1 MWLFRA
7 FLKVPLTKSDDNKR
21 LVMSVNSDSVVG
33 LFFEVTPQPGHSE
46 HYFSFVERLKPELA
60 NYEGLVWLNRYR
72 ALFDGYSLL
81 SHQLW
86 DSEQSIENWRKNK
99 THRLAQMAGIKT
111 HFKDYRIRIGKRLEG
126 WLVDDK
132 SELESCSP
140 GGSSSL
146 LLSVQSKVPIL
157 DSIPEEYGSSKITYV
172 DLVAQKQFITLLE
185 PNDLL
190 HGKALGSGI
199 NADIIDKIELFL
211 IGRNYSM
218 TERDQAP
225 PQQPQKKINQY

>member
-1 MWLFRA
+1 
-7 FLKVPLTKSDDNKR
+7 
-21 LVMSVNSDSVVG
+21 MSENSDAVVG
-33 LFFEVTPQPGHSE
+33 LFFEVTPQPGHSV
-46 HYFSFVERLKPELA
+46 HYFSFVEKLKPELA
-60 NYEGLVWLNRYR
+60 KYEGLLWLSRYR

-99 THRLAQMAGIKT
+99 AHRLAQTAGIKT
-111 HFKDYRIRIGKRLEG
+111 HFKDYRIRIGKRLES

-132 SELESCSP
+132 SELESRSP

-146 LLSVQSKVPIL
+146 LLSVHSNAPVI
-157 DSIPEEYGSSKITYV
+157 DFIPEEYSSSKISYV
-172 DLVAQKQFITLLE
+172 DLAASKQFITLLN

-190 HGKALGSGI
+190 HARTLRSGI
-199 NADIIDKIELFL
+199 DPDIIDKAELFL

-218 TERDQAP
+218 IERDQAP
-225 PQQPQKKINQY
+225 PQKPQKK

>member
-1 MWLFRA
+1 
-7 FLKVPLTKSDDNKR
+7 
-21 LVMSVNSDSVVG
+21 MSVNNEALIG
-33 LFFEVTPQPGHSE
+33 LFFEVTPHPGHSE
-46 HYFSFVERLKPELA
+46 HYFSFVEMLKPELA
-60 NYEGLVWLNRYR
+60 NYEGLLWLNRYR
-72 ALFDGYSLL
+72 ALFDDYSLL

-99 THRLAQMAGIKT
+99 THRLAQTAGIKT

-132 SELESCSP
+132 SELEKRSP

-146 LLSVQSKVPIL
+146 LLSVQSNAPIL
-157 DSIPEEYGSSKITYV
+157 DSIPEGYGSSQITYA
-172 DLVAQKQFITLLE
+172 DLEASKQFITLLE

-190 HGKALGSGI
+190 HAKALGSSI

-225 PQQPQKKINQY
+225 SQKPQKPQKK

>member
-1 MWLFRA
+1 
-7 FLKVPLTKSDDNKR
+7 
-21 LVMSVNSDSVVG
+21 MSENSDAVVG
-33 LFFEVTPQPGHSE
+33 LFFEVTPKPGHSG

-60 NYEGLVWLNRYR
+60 TYEGLLSLSRYR

-99 THRLAQMAGIKT
+99 THRLAQTAGAKT

-126 WLVDDK
+126 WLADNK
-132 SELESCSP
+132 PELESCSS

-146 LLSVQSKVPIL
+146 LLSIQSKAPIL
-157 DSIPEEYGSSKITYV
+157 DSIPEEYGSSRITYV
-172 DLVAQKQFITLLE
+172 DLVAPKHYITLLK
-185 PNDLL
+185 PDDLL
-190 HGKALGSGI
+190 HAKDLGSGI
-199 NADIIDKIELFL
+199 NPDIIDKIELFL
-211 IGRNYSM
+211 IARNYSM

-225 PQQPQKKINQY
+225 SQKPKK

>member
-1 MWLFRA
+1 
-7 FLKVPLTKSDDNKR
+7 
-21 LVMSVNSDSVVG
+21 MSVNSDSVVG

-99 THRLAQMAGIKT
+99 THRLAQTAGIKT

-146 LLSVQSKVPIL
+146 LLSVQSKAPIL

-172 DLVAQKQFITLLE
+172 DLVAQKQFITLL
-185 PNDLL
+185 
-190 HGKALGSGI
+190 
-199 NADIIDKIELFL
+199 
-211 IGRNYSM
+211 
-218 TERDQAP
+218 
-225 PQQPQKKINQY
+225 

>member
-1 MWLFRA
+1 
-7 FLKVPLTKSDDNKR
+7 
-21 LVMSVNSDSVVG
+21 MSENSDAVVG
-33 LFFEVTPQPGHSE
+33 LFFEVTPQPGHSV
-46 HYFSFVERLKPELA
+46 HYFSFVEKLKPELA
-60 NYEGLVWLNRYR
+60 NYEGLLWLSRYR

-99 THRLAQMAGIKT
+99 THRLAQTAGIKS
-111 HFKDYRIRIGKRLEG
+111 HFKDYRIRIGKRLES

-132 SELESCSP
+132 SELESRSP

-146 LLSVQSKVPIL
+146 LLSVHSNAPVI
-157 DSIPEEYGSSKITYV
+157 DFIPEEYSSSKISYV
-172 DLVAQKQFITLLE
+172 DLAASKQFITLLN

-190 HGKALGSGI
+190 HARTLRSAI
-199 NADIIDKIELFL
+199 DSDIIDKVELFL

-218 TERDQAP
+218 IERGQAP
-225 PQQPQKKINQY
+225 PQKPQKK

>member
-1 MWLFRA
+1 
-7 FLKVPLTKSDDNKR
+7 
-21 LVMSVNSDSVVG
+21 MSVKADALIG
-33 LFFEVTPQPGHSE
+33 LFFEATPQPGHSE

-60 NYEGLVWLNRYR
+60 NYGGLLWLNRYR

-99 THRLAQMAGIKT
+99 AHRLAQTAGIKT

-126 WLVDDK
+126 WLVDNK
-132 SELESCSP
+132 SELENWSP

-146 LLSVQSKVPIL
+146 LLSVHSKAPIL
-157 DSIPEEYGSSKITYV
+157 DSIPQEYGSSKITYE
-172 DLVAQKQFITLLE
+172 DLVASRQFITLLK

-190 HGKALGSGI
+190 HATTLGSGI
-199 NADIIDKIELFL
+199 NPDIIDKIELFL
-211 IGRNYSM
+211 IRRNYSM
-218 TERDQAP
+218 IERDQAP
-225 PQQPQKKINQY
+225 PKQLQKK

>member
-1 MWLFRA
+1 
-7 FLKVPLTKSDDNKR
+7 
-21 LVMSVNSDSVVG
+21 MSENSDAAVG

-60 NYEGLVWLNRYR
+60 NYEGLLWLSRYR
-72 ALFDGYSLL
+72 ALFDGFSLL

-99 THRLAQMAGIKT
+99 AHRLAQTAGIKT
-111 HFKDYRIRIGKRLEG
+111 HFKDYRIRIGKRLES
-126 WLVDDK
+126 WLGDDK
-132 SELESCSP
+132 SELEGRSP
-140 GGSSSL
+140 DGSSSL
-146 LLSVQSKVPIL
+146 LLSVHSNAPVI
-157 DSIPEEYGSSKITYV
+157 DFIPEEYGSSKITYV
-172 DLVAQKQFITLLE
+172 DLAASKQFITLLK

-190 HGKALGSGI
+190 HARALGSVI
-199 NADIIDKIELFL
+199 NPDIIDKIELFL

-225 PQQPQKKINQY
+225 S

>member
-7 FLKVPLTKSDDNKR
+7 FLKVPLTKSDVNKR

-225 PQQPQKKINQY
+225 PQQPQKK